1 MNYQYFIGTGVA
13 LITPFTMKSSKEIID
28 YPALERIIEHVL
40 NGGVNYIVSLG
51 TTGEAITLSSRECQ
65 NVLDFTLKQ
74 VNGRVPVVAGWF
86 GSNSTEH
93 LLERL
98 KNVNLKG
105 CAAVLSSSPAYN
117 KPTQE
122 GIYQHYLKASK
133 ISPIPIILYNV
144 PSRTASNVA
153 PETLVRLANASPL
166 FVGVKEASGNLV
178 QAQYILKHRPTE
190 DFLVISGDDQ
200 ITLGMIACGGDG
212 VISVIANSH
221 PKEFSGMVQA
231 ALKGDY
237 QTAQFLNHQ
246 LHDIHPLLYAEGNPV
261 GIKAAMAIKGL
272 CDNVVRLPLAKMSE
286 GNYAKLKIEIEKAAA
301 YAVNRVAVV

>member
-1 MNYQYFIGTGVA
+1 MNYQYFKGTGVA
-13 LITPFTMKSSKEIID
+13 LITPFTIKSSKEIID

-40 NGGVNYIVSLG
+40 KGGVDYIVSLG

-65 NVLDFTLKQ
+65 NVLDFTIKQ
-74 VNGRVPVVAGWF
+74 VNGSVPVVAGWF
-86 GSNSTEH
+86 GSNSTEY

-122 GIYQHYLKASK
+122 GIYQHYMKAAK
-133 ISPIPIILYNV
+133 VSPLPIILYNV
-144 PSRTASNVA
+144 PSRTSSNVA
-153 PETLVRLANASPL
+153 PETLVRLATGSTQ

-178 QAQYILKHRPTE
+178 QAQYLLKHRPTE

-221 PKEFSGMVQA
+221 PKEFSGMVRA

-286 GNYAKLKIEIEKAAA
+286 GNYAKLKVEIEKAAA
-301 YAVNRVAVV
+301 YAANRVAVV

>member
-1 MNYQYFIGTGVA
+1 MNYSYFKGTGVA
-13 LITPFTMKSSKEIID
+13 LVTPFTIKSGKEIID

-40 NGGVNYIVSLG
+40 TGGVDYVVSLG

-98 KNVNLKG
+98 KNVHLKG

-122 GIYQHYLKASK
+122 GIYQHYLKAAK
-133 ISPIPIILYNV
+133 VTPVPMILYNV
-144 PSRTASNVA
+144 PSRTSSNVL
-153 PETLVRLANASPL
+153 PETLLRLAAASPQ

-178 QAQYILKHRPTE
+178 QAQYLLKHRTTE

-221 PKEFSGMVQA
+221 PAEFSGMVRA
-231 ALKGDY
+231 AMKGDY

-272 CDNVVRLPLAKMSE
+272 CESVVRLPLAKMSE
-286 GNYAKLKIEIEKAAA
+286 GNYAKLKVEIEKATA
-301 YAVNRVAVV
+301 YAAKASVVV

>member
-1 MNYQYFIGTGVA
+1 MNYSYFKGTGVA
-13 LITPFTMKSSKEIID
+13 LVTPFTIKSGKEIID

-40 NGGVNYIVSLG
+40 TGGVDYVVSLG

-98 KNVNLKG
+98 KNVHLKG

-122 GIYQHYLKASK
+122 GIYQHYLKAAK
-133 ISPIPIILYNV
+133 ITPVPIILYNV
-144 PSRTASNVA
+144 PSRTSSNVL
-153 PETLVRLANASPL
+153 PETLLRLAAASPQ

-178 QAQYILKHRPTE
+178 QAQYLLKHRTTE

-221 PKEFSGMVQA
+221 PAEFSGMVRA
-231 ALKGDY
+231 AMKGDY

-261 GIKAAMAIKGL
+261 GIKAAMTIKGL
-272 CDNVVRLPLAKMSE
+272 CESIVRLPLAKMSE
-286 GNYAKLKIEIEKAAA
+286 SNYAKLKVEIEKAAA
-301 YAVNRVAVV
+301 YAAKASVVV